1 MAADAGFAIAHVD
14 ATVIAERIRVA
25 PYRHEIREKLAEA
38 LGVTADVISV
48 KATSTDG
55 LGFIGASEG
64 VAAVAVVTVTPLP

>member
-1 MAADAGFAIAHVD
+1 
-14 ATVIAERIRVA
+14 
-25 PYRHEIREKLAEA
+25 
-38 LGVTADVISV
+38 VISV